1 MKRHLRDKRDRVR
14 QLRVFCEVVRAGSIS
29 EAAER
34 LKLTQPAVSIQVREL
49 EYELDALL
57 FERGPS
63 GSTLTQAG
71 EHLHALAD
79 PLVNG
84 VDGLFAN
91 LRHTID
97 VEHAATVHLAVSSAG
112 AAFILPPY
120 VRRFHQHHPDTL
132 VRLATVVFSDGLDRL
147 LAERVDF
154 VLGVREL
161 QLPEQFDYH
170 ELCTYGLAL
179 ITALDHPIA
188 GRASVTPS
196 EVREFRSVIAREH
209 VRSRQFVEGVG
220 REFGIKENAVVEV
233 SGWTVLKRYVEAGIG
248 VSVAP
253 DLCIEESDQLSVI
266 GLDAYFPRRSY
277 GVFTLRDRLL
287 TPSAQRFLEI
297 LISNAPAPSSE
308 QAARCAS

>member
-63 GSTLTQAG
+63 GSTLTRAG

-97 VEHAATVHLAVSSAG
+97 VEHAATVQLAVSSAG
-112 AAFILPPY
+112 ATFILPPY
-120 VRRFHQHHPDTL
+120 VRRFHEHHPDTL
-132 VRLATVVFSDGLDRL
+132 VRLDTVSLREGLKRL
-147 LAERVDF
+147 LAEQVDF
-154 VLGVREL
+154 VVGVGDPHSL
-161 QLPEQFDYH
+161 EQFDYH
-170 ELCTYGLAL
+170 ELFTYGMVL
-179 ITALDHPIA
+179 ITALDHPLA
-188 GRASVTPS
+188 GRASITPS
-196 EVREFRSVIAREH
+196 EVREFRSVVAPAETY
-209 VRSRQFVEGVG
+209 SQQFGQSAA
-220 REFGIKENAVVEV
+220 REFGIDENAVVEV
-233 SGWTVLKRYVEAGIG
+233 DGWEVIKRFVMAGIG
-248 VSVAP
+248 ISVIPSLCAKET
-253 DLCIEESDQLSVI
+253 DLLSVI
-266 GLDAYFPRRSY
+266 RLDDWFPPRSY

-287 TPSAQRFLEI
+287 TRPAQRFLEM
-297 LISNAPAPSSE
+297 LISNAPAPSSG